1 LPGKARSRVFP
12 EFDIIRLQQRPPIS
26 AGNTP
31 QFLANLRAAFLVF
44 TALCLCGIFAS
55 LARGTM
61 HDGKQ

>member
-1 LPGKARSRVFP
+1 
-12 EFDIIRLQQRPPIS
+12 LQQRPPIS